1 RGSLRKSFNLSVL
14 VIVYA
19 NVDIF
24 LTPAALRA
32 ATFRL
37 KPFCE
42 RVGHYM
48 ALTARD
54 RAAELNVSLR
64 QSAAGRRLGG
74 RPSLPLAFDEIKS
87 SKNKCFMV
95 GIVAPLPCAHAN
107 NM

>member
-1 RGSLRKSFNLSVL
+1 
-14 VIVYA
+14 
-19 NVDIF
+19 
-24 LTPAALRA
+24 
-32 ATFRL
+32 
-37 KPFCE
+37 
-42 RVGHYM
+42 M

-107 NM
+107 NMWRFSRSHTAVYITTTKCWPQTRSHLV